1 MEIVTLTDC
10 QDALC
15 ADNAV
20 RTRRHFFGV
29 NEVPDT
35 LGVACRLFFI
45 VLCVFGVVSC
55 QSKPAVEAIEADPD
69 ASKPLTAFIRAMP
82 GDATMASG
90 ETQGVE
96 LVRNV
101 GEGND
106 GVSSDRAN
114 PVRGWSIVLLVVREG
129 REAAEGVARRY
140 RAVAG
145 LEDAVV
151 QDRIGASLV
160 TVGDYPSAESREAVE
175 RLKSVKALDVGGDRP
190 FASAMLFPP
199 PEGAVAGA
207 KADRNLSNVRRAMR
221 DPSAS
226 AFTLQIA
233 VYKRPDGGAPSE
245 QERGEFVSAAE
256 KAADELRAKGED
268 AFYYHG
274 PTESSVT
281 IGLFSEGDLPKSS
294 EGRTESEPLRRAKE
308 AHPYLLMNGAGMKV
322 RVKGSDTW
330 VMQPSIL
337 VSVPK

>member
-20 RTRRHFFGV
+20 RTRCHFFWV
-29 NEVPDT
+29 CEVPEAF
-35 LGVACRLFFI
+35 GVARRLFLV

-55 QSKPAVEAIEADPD
+55 QSKPGVETVEADPD

-82 GDATMASG
+82 GDVLTASG
-90 ETQGVE
+90 ETPGVE

-101 GEGND
+101 GEGSD
-106 GVSSDRAN
+106 GGSSHSAN

-129 REAAEGVARRY
+129 HDAAEGVVRRY

-160 TVGDYPSAESREAVE
+160 TVGNYPSAESREAVE
-175 RLKSVKALDVGGDRP
+175 RLKAIKTLEVGGDRP

-207 KADRNLSNVRRAMR
+207 KADRNLSNVRKAMR

-245 QERGEFVSAAE
+245 QERGEFVAAAE

-281 IGLFSEGDLPKSS
+281 VGLFSEGDLPKSS
-294 EGRTESEPLRRAKE
+294 EGRSESETLRRAKE
-308 AHPYLLMNGAGMKV
+308 AHPYLLLNGAGMKV

-330 VMQPSIL
+330 VMQPSVL